1 MLYFTSVRGWRS
13 PGFWGRQGLWIP
25 AFAGMTGV
33 AAGMTGVAAG
43 MTAGVGRDII

>member
-13 PGFWGRQGLWIP
+13 PGFSGQLGLWIP
-25 AFAGMTGV
+25 AF
-33 AAGMTGVAAG
+33 AGMTGVAAG